1 MGGKN
6 TGPSASRSA
15 RGRSSWSRGAHPS
28 VTAARHLATLGIVA
42 ASLVY
47 PVHARAVSPA
57 STACARAAEEGQALR
72 DEGKLFSAKA
82 SFGQCIRSE
91 CPKVIA
97 TECAS
102 WLDDVTARQPS
113 IVIAVRDAKGNDVTD
128 AAVLVDGVPR
138 ADASSGRAI
147 VLDPGPHVVAS
158 TIAGRAVEQR
168 IVLREREKSRKVAL
182 EPPQAA
188 APRLPPPRPLPPP
201 LVQERPVP
209 IVSYVLGGVSV
220 VLGGAG
226 AGFGISA
233 ASDYAKLEESC
244 PTRCSDTDILGL
256 RAKTVTAD
264 IAFSLAIA
272 AAVGAVVVYLVR
284 PTVVRQA
291 GSKEA
296 AWVELSRG
304 LVRF

>member
-6 TGPSASRSA
+6 TGPSASRNGGKRSPWSF
-15 RGRSSWSRGAHPS
+15 RSTEGLTGGRRFVALGLVVAISVVSSRAQ
-28 VTAARHLATLGIVA
+28 
-42 ASLVY
+42 
-47 PVHARAVSPA
+47 AVSPA
-57 STACARAAEEGQALR
+57 SSACARAAEEGQALR
-72 DEGKLFSAKA
+72 DEGRLFSAKD
-82 SFGQCIRSE
+82 SFGQCIRAE
-91 CPKVIA
+91 CPRVIA

-113 IVIAVRDAKGNDVTD
+113 IVVVVRDAKGSDVTD
-128 AAVLVDGVPR
+128 AIVLIDGVRR

-158 TIAGRAVEQR
+158 NVTGRPVEQR
-168 IVLREREKSRKVAL
+168 IVLREREKSRRVAL
-182 EPPQAA
+182 EPPPS
-188 APRLPPPRPLPPP
+188 APRVTTPRLVPPR
-201 LVQERPVP
+201 LVEERPVP
-209 IVSYVLGGVSV
+209 VVSYVLGGVSV
-220 VLGGAG
+220 LLGAAG

-233 ASDYAKLEESC
+233 ASDYDKLAGTC
-244 PTRCSDTDILGL
+244 PGRCTDTDILGL

-291 GSKEA
+291 ASNAEPWA
-296 AWVELSRG
+296 AASQG